1 MEIDPYAFRQPSNRE
16 IWAGIKEADKHYT
29 CCLCGEIIGHEDF
42 TPEYVGGFKAHSA
55 CWQENEKLGH
65 TLSLIK
71 SILKVEKNYRNEGTF
86 YQMPSNVQGPS
97 KVHSIV
103 HELSERQAQNQKLK

>member
-86 YQMPSNVQGPS
+86 YQMPSNVQGAS
-97 KVHSIV
+97 KSHSIV